1 MSHVYKALQQA
12 ELENTGAS
20 ELTDATQLTPNMLQ
34 VAPEEHSWLEHV
46 PSLRPVPLA
55 ESRVVTIS
63 DGNSLGAEKF
73 RLLRTRLRHLQ
84 DRSELKKIVI
94 TSGGPGE
101 GKTTVASNLAISL
114 AGHTSQKVLLLE
126 GDLRHPALAGKFGLR
141 GLRGLREW
149 FGTEEP
155 VTQFIYRVEGY
166 HLWFLPCGSPAED
179 AVRILQSN
187 RFLETLNRLSGC
199 FDWIVI
205 DAPPL
210 TPLADIHL
218 WADKAD
224 GVLLV
229 VREGLTPKKTL
240 LKGLTAFD
248 GTKLLGVV
256 LNDVPGL
263 DRDYDERY
271 NENGNGKKRDSR
283 IGE

>member
-1 MSHVYKALQQA
+1 MSHIYKALQQA
-12 ELENTGAS
+12 ELENTGTS
-20 ELTDATQLTPNMLQ
+20 ELTDTTQLAPNLMQ
-34 VAPEEHSWLEHV
+34 VVPDEHSWLEHV
-46 PSLRPVPLA
+46 PSVRPVPLA
-55 ESRVVTIS
+55 DDRVVTIS
-63 DGNSLGAEKF
+63 DGDGLGAEKF
-73 RLLRTRLRHLQ
+73 RLLRARLRQLQ
-84 DRSELKKIVI
+84 ERGELKKIVI

-101 GKTTVASNLAISL
+101 GKTTVAANLAISL
-114 AGHTSQKVLLLE
+114 ARHTSQKVLLLE

-149 FGTEEP
+149 FDAEEP
-155 VTQFIYRVEGY
+155 LTQFIYRVEGY
-166 HLWFLPCGSPAED
+166 QLWFLPCGSPAED

-187 RFLETLNRLSGC
+187 RFQETLNRLTGC

-218 WADKAD
+218 WSDKAD

-240 LKGLTAFD
+240 LKGLTVLD
-248 GTKLLGVV
+248 NTKLLGVV

-263 DRDYDERY
+263 DHDYYEHY
-271 NENGNGKKRDSR
+271 NENGNGRKGTSP
-283 IGE
+283 GE